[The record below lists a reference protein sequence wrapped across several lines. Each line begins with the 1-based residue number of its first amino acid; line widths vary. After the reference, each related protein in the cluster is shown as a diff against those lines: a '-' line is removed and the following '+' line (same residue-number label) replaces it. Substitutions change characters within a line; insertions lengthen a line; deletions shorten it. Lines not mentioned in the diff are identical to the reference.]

1 MLECRNLRHSTSP
14 NGSPTVSSPRAH
26 PYNPRLCALVAF
38 GTRPEVIKLA
48 PVLAELGRSAAF
60 RPVVVSSGQH
70 TDLLAPF
77 VAGFGVRIDHEL
89 RVMEPGQQLNRLFAR
104 VLTEMDGVLAA
115 ERPDV
120 VVVQGDT
127 TTATAAALAA
137 FQRHVPVAHVE
148 AGLRTD
154 DPGSPFPEEM
164 NRRLVSRLARWH
176 FAATPRHA
184 DNLLAEGIPP
194 SAVHVTGN
202 PVVDALH
209 AIRDRRERSP
219 RLAALLAATA
229 GLKRVTVTTHRRESF
244 GERMGANLRALRSF
258 VTRHPDT
265 AVIFPMHPNPAVRA
279 AAAILGGVD
288 RVWLTDPLDY
298 PDFIGL
304 LAESWVIASD
314 SGGVQEE
321 APSLGVPLLILRE
334 NTERPEVLDTGLAK
348 LCPTAE
354 HLAML
359 LDEMHRT
366 DASAKPTDNPFGDG
380 RAAGRIVAALSAA
393 FAPRPQPAEV
403 AA

>member
-1 MLECRNLRHSTSP
+1 MLAPH
-14 NGSPTVSSPRAH
+14 RAS
-26 PYNPRLCALVAF
+26 YNRSIRAAVAF

-48 PVLAELGRSAAF
+48 PVIAALAESPSC

-77 VAGFGVRIDHEL
+77 VAHFGVRIDHEL
-89 RVMEPGQQLNRLFAR
+89 NVMEPGQHLNRLFAR
-104 VLTEMDGVLAA
+104 VLTEFDKVLAA
-115 ERPDV
+115 ETPDV
-120 VVVQGDT
+120 VIVQGDT

-137 FQRHVPVAHVE
+137 FQRKIPVAHVE
-148 AGLRTD
+148 AGLRTE
-154 DPGSPFPEEM
+154 DPLSPFPEEM

-184 DNLLAEGIPP
+184 DNLLTEGIPTE
-194 SAVHVTGN
+194 SVIITGN

-209 AIRDRRERSP
+209 GMLARRERSP
-219 RLAALLAATA
+219 KLTELLAVTD

-244 GERMGANLRALRSF
+244 GERMGANLRALRQF
-258 VTRHPDT
+258 VARHPDT

-279 AAAILGGVD
+279 AAAILGGVE

-304 LAESWVIASD
+304 LSESWVIASD

-348 LCPTAE
+348 LCPTGE
-354 HLAML
+354 DLALML
-359 LDEMHRT
+359 NELYCT
-366 DASAKPTDNPFGDG
+366 DATAKPTDNPFGDG
-380 RAAGRIVAALSAA
+380 HAAERIVEALSVA
-393 FAPRPQPAEV
+393 FGAQVPEAV
-403 AA
+403 A